1 MVALN
6 QKTLI
11 ENLNLYLSLN
21 QRSLVLKNGY
31 CHGLTLL
38 WLYKISTN
46 QESWFYETLKKIC
59 YCKTKKDFEAISND
73 IEKFLNHIEWL
84 QNPEKYLPGI
94 NQNDID
100 KTLEIFPELRLSFL
114 FEADHIKKLFKK
126 IIHEGELIVISN
138 HNHTIGVCFKQG
150 IYHLYDANYQ
160 QGKAKQFKHLSTLKN
175 EMIQCLFPKDFT
187 DKRLPL
193 TINIAAIQKNIKTI
207 TDKKDLFEDLVRS
220 AEKVLDKPGD
230 HDLTNLY
237 IACDNGDEDEVRIL
251 IEHSVNV
258 NQFCNLEWT
267 PLLIAT
273 IKNYFPV
280 VSLLVENGAD
290 PNLGDS
296 DGFTPLMLAI
306 QNNNETIAGC
316 LLKNGARPTIT
327 NKFHYSSLTI
337 ALIQQNW
344 HLVVI
349 LLTFIN
355 DVSEI
360 NRQDLEKL
368 NQNQKAIAN
377 DIIKNSD
384 DLSDDNKKQLK
395 YLLGSINKN
404 DSQFKFFK
412 DIKFCTDNDEYKKI
426 KTIDQEDTLRDSRVI
441 FR

>member
-1 MVALN
+1 MIALN

-11 ENLNLYLSLN
+11 ENLNLYLRLN
-21 QRSLVLKNGY
+21 QRSLVLRHGY
-31 CHGLTLL
+31 CHGITLL

-46 QESWFYETLKKIC
+46 QESWFYETIKKIC
-59 YCKTKKDFEAISND
+59 YCKTKKDFAAISND

-84 QNPEKYLPGI
+84 QNPEQYLTGI

-100 KTLEIFPELRLSFL
+100 KTLEIFPGLKLSFL

-160 QGKAKQFKHLSTLKN
+160 QGCAKQIKHLSTLKN
-175 EMIQCLFPKDFT
+175 EMIQCLFPKDFS

-193 TINIAAIQKNIKTI
+193 TINIATIQKNIETM
-207 TDKKDLFEDLVRS
+207 TDKKDLFEGLVRS
-220 AEKVLDKPGD
+220 TAKVLDKPGD

-237 IACDNGDEDEVRIL
+237 VACDNGDEDEVRIL

-273 IKNYFPV
+273 IKNYLPV

-290 PNLGDS
+290 PNLGDPN
-296 DGFTPLMLAI
+296 GFTPLMLAM
-306 QNNNETIAGC
+306 QNNNETIATV
-316 LLKNGARPTIT
+316 LLKNGARATLT
-327 NKFHYSSLTI
+327 NKFDDSPLTI
-337 ALIQQNW
+337 ALKQQNW
-344 HLVVI
+344 HMVII
-349 LLTFIN
+349 LLSFIN
-355 DVSEI
+355 DVTEI
-360 NRQDLEKL
+360 NHNDLKNL
-368 NQNQKAIAN
+368 RQNQKLIEN
-377 DIIKNSD
+377 EIQKNGS
-384 DLSDDNKKQLK
+384 DLSDENKNQLK
-395 YLLGSINKN
+395 YLLNSINKN
-404 DSQFKFFK
+404 DNRFKFFK
-412 DIKFCTDNDEYKKI
+412 DIQFCNYDDKKI
-426 KTIDQEDTLRDSRVI
+426 KTTNDSLRNSRVI